1 MTYTIKDERMK
12 LIQKAF
18 LYKLEAEI
26 RNGKLIYTQKRS
38 LSKISK
44 ECSLYYFDDEV
55 YESVYKDWRIGIIAA
70 MLFLLAGFI
79 IIDIY
84 VNSNSNMIFNY
95 LFKSSYMPI

>member
-1 MTYTIKDERMK
+1 MK

-26 RNGKLIYTQKRS
+26 RNEKLIYTQKRL

-44 ECSLYYFDDEV
+44 ECDLYNFDDEV
-55 YESVYKDWRIGIIAA
+55 SESVYKDWRIGIIAA

-84 VNSNSNMIFNY
+84 VNSNTIDNFLFYSCGGFNTPT
-95 LFKSSYMPI
+95 LAS